1 MIRPSRTP
9 SGIEVGDE
17 LGVLQKRFT
26 SVDLVAYGAATW
38 DWHRLHYDVE
48 FARSK
53 QLPNVLVDGQV
64 FGALFA
70 RALQDW
76 AGPRSFITR
85 LSMKMKSMALS
96 GDTLVASGEVTGIR
110 AEKDAFHVT
119 VAQRLKIAAR
129 IVAEAVS
136 EVRLPNG

>member
-1 MIRPSRTP
+1 MIRPSRSP
-9 SGIEVGDE
+9 SSIKAGDA

-76 AGPRSFITR
+76 AGPRGFITR
-85 LSMKMKSMALS
+85 LSLKMKSIAVA

-110 AEKDAFHVT
+110 AGDGVSHVT
-119 VAQRLKIAAR
+119 VTQSLKIESR
-129 IVAEAVS
+129 VVAEAVS

>member
-1 MIRPSRTP
+1 MLNGRECPR
-9 SGIEVGDE
+9 
-17 LGVLQKRFT
+17 
-26 SVDLVAYGAATW
+26 
-38 DWHRLHYDVE
+38 HRLHYDVE

-76 AGPRSFITR
+76 AGPRGFITR
-85 LSMKMKSMALS
+85 LNMKMKSMAVA

-110 AEKDAFHVT
+110 AGDDACHVT
-119 VAQRLKIAAR
+119 VAQRLKIEQR

-136 EVRLPNG
+136 EVRLPTATGARPA